1 MKNLKKIELNLFEK
15 EKLGAIHSLID
26 FSDNYQ
32 AWALRQERVFGC
44 KKDVTEKTREY
55 ISQIVREGE
64 SLSALGKLTIN
75 SDGEVVLS
83 RCLALL
89 AGGVPEARQFLKEK
103 IGVTNTAVLCFGV
116 GILIC
121 AGVFASELYELYN
134 CYRIETHKRSVRDQF
149 LEPSD
154 IPMK

>member
-15 EKLGAIHSLID
+15 EKLGPVNTLID
-26 FSDNYQ
+26 FSDNFQ
-32 AWALRQERVFGC
+32 VWALRQERVYGC
-44 KKDVTEKTREY
+44 KKGFTEKTREY

-75 SDGEVVLS
+75 SDGEVSLS
-83 RCLALL
+83 HCLALL

-103 IGVTNTAVLCFGV
+103 IGATNTAVFCFGV

-121 AGVFASELYELYN
+121 AGVLANELCELYTH
-134 CYRIETHKRSVRDQF
+134 YRI
-149 LEPSD
+149 
-154 IPMK
+154 